1 MEYRIFDIVARR
13 RRRPPRNWHEAAK
26 AAVWGVALVTLC
38 APGAVRAQPRKIK
51 VGYSSDAPGSLAT
64 WIAREAGIF
73 AKNGLA
79 AELVRTR
86 TTVGVMAL
94 ISGELDFVQ
103 ASGPVVIESNLRG
116 SDLVYIAGG
125 MASLDFIFM
134 SQPEVKSPEMLRG
147 GIVGLA
153 SIRGASLVATEF
165 ALEKLGLRSKEV
177 KYIVVGGTPE
187 RLLAMRNRLL
197 QATLLSPP
205 TSIVAERE
213 GFNMLA
219 DVGALGL
226 PFLHNGIA
234 ASRRFVR
241 DNPDVARRYVKSQL
255 EAVHLMKTDRKSS
268 VAVLAKYLRQT
279 TNMDILERSYELSS
293 TDAKYPRKQY
303 PTLAGIQTV
312 LDAIADE
319 NPKAKSARPEQF
331 VDVRFIKELDD
342 SGYIDG
348 LYKGNKGRGH

>member
-1 MEYRIFDIVARR
+1 MTL
-13 RRRPPRNWHEAAK
+13 AK
-26 AAVWGVALVTLC
+26 VFVSVLVLSIILN
-38 APGAVRAQPRKIK
+38 AGGLSAQSKKIK

-64 WIAREAGIF
+64 WLAKEAGIF
-73 AKNGLA
+73 ARNGLE

-86 TTVGVMAL
+86 STIGVLAL
-94 ISGELDFVQ
+94 LSGDLDFIQ
-103 ASGPVVIESNLRG
+103 ASGPTVIESGLRG
-116 SDLVYIAGG
+116 SDLVYVAGG
-125 MASLDFIFM
+125 MATLDFILL
-134 SQPEVKSPEMLRG
+134 SQPEIKTPELLRG
-147 GIVGLA
+147 GILGLA

-165 ALEKLGLRSKEV
+165 ALEKLGLKPKDV

-187 RLLAMRNRLL
+187 RLIALRNKQL

-213 GFNMLA
+213 GFHQLA

-234 ASRRFVR
+234 TSRRFIR
-241 DNPDVARRYVKSQL
+241 DNAETVRRYVKSQI
-255 EAVHLMKTDRKSS
+255 EAVHLMKTDRKTS

-279 TNMDILERSYELSS
+279 KNREILERSYELSV
-293 TDAKYPRKQY
+293 TDQKYPRKQY

-319 NPKAKSARPEQF
+319 NPKAKAARPQDF
-331 VDVRFIKELDD
+331 IDARFIKELDE
-342 SGYIDG
+342 SGYIEG
-348 LYKGNKGRGH
+348 LYKGKVR

>member
-1 MEYRIFDIVARR
+1 MTL
-13 RRRPPRNWHEAAK
+13 AK
-26 AAVWGVALVTLC
+26 VFVSVLVLSIILN
-38 APGAVRAQPRKIK
+38 AGGLSAQSKKIK

-64 WIAREAGIF
+64 WLAKEAGIF
-73 AKNGLA
+73 ARNGLE

-86 TTVGVMAL
+86 STIGVLAL
-94 ISGELDFVQ
+94 LSGDLDFIQ
-103 ASGPVVIESNLRG
+103 ASGPTVIESGLRG
-116 SDLVYIAGG
+116 SDLVYVAGG
-125 MASLDFIFM
+125 MATLDFILL
-134 SQPEVKSPEMLRG
+134 SQPEIKTPELLRG
-147 GIVGLA
+147 GILGLA

-165 ALEKLGLRSKEV
+165 ALEKLGLKPKDV

-187 RLLAMRNRLL
+187 RLIALRNKQL

-213 GFNMLA
+213 GFHQLA

-234 ASRRFVR
+234 TSRRFIR
-241 DNPDVARRYVKSQL
+241 DNAETVRRYVKSQI
-255 EAVHLMKTDRKSS
+255 EAVHLMKTDRKTS

-279 TNMDILERSYELSS
+279 KNREILERSYELSV
-293 TDAKYPRKQY
+293 TDQKYPRKQY

-319 NPKAKSARPEQF
+319 NPKAKAARPQDF
-331 VDVRFIKELDD
+331 VDARFVKELDE
-342 SGYIDG
+342 SGYIEG
-348 LYKGNKGRGH
+348 LYKGKVR